1 VVVLSQSYLGT
12 DILVNDTVDMK
23 MHVWRR
29 KWRAAGEADPS
40 IPAFE
45 DWIKRAVGPHSI
57 DVSNPDD
64 MDVLLMCTKP
74 SQKATRY
81 TRMKAFGNHFRV
93 EDDTTTRLHTYDSGV
108 ASVFQVPVDDARDVS
123 VNYVG
128 VVKDIL
134 KLDYGAVNSPVILLR
149 CEWVRRHD
157 NRGNPTYIRD
167 EAGFLF
173 VNFRH
178 KMPKLAEPFIF
189 PSQATQVFYSDD
201 MRKEGWKVVLR
212 SDARARREVADTSD
226 VFITTTVEASG
237 LTAPSSLPPLPGT
250 ASLVGAIELSTEDN
264 LLASATF

>member
-23 MHVWRR
+23 MHVWHR
-29 KWRAAGEADPS
+29 KWRVAGEADPS
-40 IPAFE
+40 NPAFE

-57 DVSNPDD
+57 NVTNPNDT
-64 MDVLLMCTKP
+64 DVLLMCTKP

-93 EDDTTTRLHTYDSGV
+93 EDDTTTRLQTYDSSV

-123 VNYVG
+123 VNYVD

-134 KLDYGAVNSPVILLR
+134 KLDYRAVNSLVILLHY
-149 CEWVRRHD
+149 EWVRRHD

-173 VNFRH
+173 VNFQH
-178 KMPKLAEPFIF
+178 KMPKLAKPFIF

-201 MRKEGWKVVLR
+201 IRKEGWKVVLR
-212 SDARARREVADTSD
+212 NDAGARREVVDTSN

-237 LTAPSSLPPLPGT
+237 LTAPSSLPPL
-250 ASLVGAIELSTEDN
+250 LELHLWLEQ
-264 LLASATF
+264 